1 MKKLFHIFAWLLLI
15 ASTNYPQSYSFQNIT
30 ERNGLS
36 ENHVSDI
43 FQDSWGFLWFVT
55 PDGVN
60 HYDGYKFK
68 VFRNDPFD
76 PNSISPGIITK
87 ISEDANK
94 NIWIGTTR
102 GLNKYD
108 RLTNNFSNYSTKD
121 GLSFHQITALYKDN
135 EGVFW
140 VGMGDVIGRTNEGGL
155 AYYDSSSNRFV
166 SLTKDSLDENSIS
179 HNHVTTITE
188 DSDGHLWVGT
198 LDGLNRFNKLSKSFD
213 RYYFNKNTDQEN
225 NTSSINDLFFDSHKN
240 LWVSTNVGLFKFD
253 EQKEEFQKIVFSQN
267 KNPESYRVLTV
278 YESPSDKGI
287 LWIGTGGGLYEYNIK
302 TGKSNY
308 YYKKEN
314 DPQSLPSNK
323 VQKILEDHSGILW
336 FACGNNGLAKL
347 NRFAPNFLY
356 INTDIQSTILSENN
370 VFAILQNHNGNL
382 LAGTYENVVEVIM
395 DHSNNTIIHKTKR
408 FLAKSKKLKIY

>member
-166 SLTKDSLDENSIS
+166 SLT
-179 HNHVTTITE
+179 
-188 DSDGHLWVGT
+188 
-198 LDGLNRFNKLSKSFD
+198 
-213 RYYFNKNTDQEN
+213 
-225 NTSSINDLFFDSHKN
+225 
-240 LWVSTNVGLFKFD
+240 
-253 EQKEEFQKIVFSQN
+253 
-267 KNPESYRVLTV
+267 
-278 YESPSDKGI
+278 
-287 LWIGTGGGLYEYNIK
+287 
-302 TGKSNY
+302 
-308 YYKKEN
+308 
-314 DPQSLPSNK
+314 
-323 VQKILEDHSGILW
+323 
-336 FACGNNGLAKL
+336 
-347 NRFAPNFLY
+347 
-356 INTDIQSTILSENN
+356 
-370 VFAILQNHNGNL
+370 
-382 LAGTYENVVEVIM
+382 
-395 DHSNNTIIHKTKR
+395 
-408 FLAKSKKLKIY
+408 